1 MIYYTSRKYRFLLKK
16 VKIWFTIKNCMTGTI
31 IFLLVVIISIVK
43 DLMNKDI
50 RKCINLHRQIPIY
63 LTPYNFL
70 IVFLL
75 FGWMLSPLWAV
86 KLHLGVLIL
95 VLVYRVMSK
104 YLSNAKEPAE
114 YAADYVNHTCDESY
128 SLNFIEGSLKRTGVE
143 WIFYTL
149 ALVATI
155 WRIKNPYA
163 NLNLHSLLIFAIV
176 IPIIPPF

>member
-1 MIYYTSRKYRFLLKK
+1 M
-16 VKIWFTIKNCMTGTI
+16 VGTV

-50 RKCINLHRQIPIY
+50 RKCINLHRQISLVITLY
-63 LTPYNFL
+63 SFL

-95 VLVYRVMSK
+95 VLVYRVVSK
-104 YLSNAKEPAE
+104 YLSNTKGGVSE
-114 YAADYVNHTCDESY
+114 YTADYVNHTCGGAY
-128 SLNFIEGSLKRTGVE
+128 SLNFIEDCLKSTGVE

-155 WRIKNPYA
+155 WRIRNPYA
-163 NLNLHSLLIFAIV
+163 NLNLHLLLIFAIL
-176 IPIIPPF
+176 IPVIPPF